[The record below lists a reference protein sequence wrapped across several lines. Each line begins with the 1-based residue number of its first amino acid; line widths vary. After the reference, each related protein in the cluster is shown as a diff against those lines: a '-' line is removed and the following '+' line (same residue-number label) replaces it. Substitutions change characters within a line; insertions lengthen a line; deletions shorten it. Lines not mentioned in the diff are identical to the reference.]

1 MRFSL
6 CFIAVFL
13 VLWHEHLA
21 SSAFLVLTV
30 HAVSVFILEQEAFIQ
45 Q

>member
-6 CFIAVFL
+6 CFIVLFL
-13 VLWHEHLA
+13 VLRHEHLA
-21 SSAFLVLTV
+21 SSSFLVPTM
-30 HAVSVFILEQEAFIQ
+30 HAVSVFIPEQEAFIQ